1 MGESIKRTEPV
12 NHSSIGLSIQCVV
25 VSCLR
30 APWGAPHPAWR
41 TAKGLLRPPYVFPR
55 RSHRDG
61 AAETARE
68 GWVTTLSRWSFP
80 EPLGEPQLKKLI
92 RWLCFLAAAGGGGLR
107 PYLRPLGLEGG
118 AGPCATAWEESPDP
132 ARPQRCP
139 ARPPPFPPPGLHL
152 RLHFRLHEVQSA
164 EALYW
169 IETTNRLAILQSNF
183 NPKCSWPDWN
193 WN

>member
-1 MGESIKRTEPV
+1 MTLSTGPKAGVYRSFNSNSNPGTPIEICRLQLGLKEGQST
-12 NHSSIGLSIQCVV
+12 GLSIQCVV

-80 EPLGEPQLKKLI
+80 EPLCEPSGEPQLK
-92 RWLCFLAAAGGGGLR
+92 
-107 PYLRPLGLEGG
+107 
-118 AGPCATAWEESPDP
+118 
-132 ARPQRCP
+132 
-139 ARPPPFPPPGLHL
+139 
-152 RLHFRLHEVQSA
+152 
-164 EALYW
+164 
-169 IETTNRLAILQSNF
+169 N
-183 NPKCSWPDWN
+183 
-193 WN
+193 